1 MSQVFV
7 EVVMDLFKGALSLE
21 SAQFLDT
28 DFAEE
33 LLSEFQRLR
42 DVGDFSQAAMKKC
55 KVSAITKLYT
65 DISLQFVVSDQV
77 SNNAYFILPHMD
89 KNHPF
94 FKQMGFSSEWAS
106 SSTTLQSIREAAGK
120 CKEAGVDLR
129 TGRVKGYF
137 KEVKVTIVLAHNF
150 FTNKQWKTTDI
161 VGIFGHELGHAFTY
175 FEYFGN
181 IVRRSLLIDQ
191 ASKAVMDQ
199 KYNSEEKKKLITE
212 VEKQLGIEPLAAEKA
227 INLHGI
233 KGKHNVEQVLIT
245 DDVFN
250 HTRTESSTPFYD
262 ARNVEQL
269 ADQFCVVHGMGKWQ
283 SEALSKLYKHYRDP
297 EAVTALEFF
306 VVEIIKLTLFLVVSF
321 FNPFFV
327 LIYGLTFVPMSQ
339 IYDKPKER
347 ILFLKRQMISHLKS
361 SSDKFIKAKL
371 VDDIKAVEDLL
382 EEFTKR
388 NTIFE
393 FYCNYL
399 NPVGRRMY
407 KEEAFRKGI
416 ENALNNDIFLKAAE
430 LEMIK

>member
-1 MSQVFV
+1 M
-7 EVVMDLFKGALSLE
+7 
-21 SAQFLDT
+21 
-28 DFAEE
+28 
-33 LLSEFQRLR
+33 
-42 DVGDFSQAAMKKC
+42 
-55 KVSAITKLYT
+55 
-65 DISLQFVVSDQV
+65 
-77 SNNAYFILPHMD
+77 
-89 KNHPF
+89 
-94 FKQMGFSSEWAS
+94 
-106 SSTTLQSIREAAGK
+106 
-120 CKEAGVDLR
+120 
-129 TGRVKGYF
+129 
-137 KEVKVTIVLAHNF
+137 
-150 FTNKQWKTTDI
+150 
-161 VGIFGHELGHAFTY
+161 
-175 FEYFGN
+175 
-181 IVRRSLLIDQ
+181 
-191 ASKAVMDQ
+191 
-199 KYNSEEKKKLITE
+199 
-212 VEKQLGIEPLAAEKA
+212 
-227 INLHGI
+227 
-233 KGKHNVEQVLIT
+233 LIT

-297 EAVTALEFF
+297 EAVTSLEFF

-388 NTIFE
+388 STIFE